1 MNNVLDYIYYGE
13 VQVYQDDL
21 DRFLMIAERMKLEG
35 LMAEEKEDGKFE
47 VAQNDMKEIKTLKSN
62 ESIETF
68 SDRSRMEK
76 TVIVSSDHFNSIDEL
91 DLKIEENIEIHGK
104 QWMCKICHRICRF
117 KSHAK
122 EHAEIHFDGLSFP
135 CQSCDK
141 SFRSRLSF
149 RKHMTTHKTDNK
161 ILI

>member
-1 MNNVLDYIYYGE
+1 
-13 VQVYQDDL
+13 
-21 DRFLMIAERMKLEG
+21 MIADRMKLEG

-104 QWMCKICHRICRF
+104 QWMCKICHRIC
-117 KSHAK
+117 K
-122 EHAEIHFDGLSFP
+122 
-135 CQSCDK
+135 
-141 SFRSRLSF
+141 
-149 RKHMTTHKTDNK
+149 
-161 ILI
+161 